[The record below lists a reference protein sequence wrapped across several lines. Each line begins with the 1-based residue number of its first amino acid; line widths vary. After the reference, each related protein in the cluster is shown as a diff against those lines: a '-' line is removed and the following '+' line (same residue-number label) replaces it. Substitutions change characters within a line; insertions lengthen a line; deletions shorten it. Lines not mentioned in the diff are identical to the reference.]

1 MDAGKPL
8 LAREPGEIAR
18 MLFHPIAE
26 PAPKTA
32 RVVVRQGLSV
42 DHDAK
47 GAHDQTNP
55 NSFKRR

>member
-1 MDAGKPL
+1 MNARKPL
-8 LAREPGEIAR
+8 LAGEPGEIAR
-18 MLFHPIAE
+18 MLFHPIAK
-26 PAPKTA
+26 PPPKAA
-32 RVVVRQGLSV
+32 RVVVRQGLSI